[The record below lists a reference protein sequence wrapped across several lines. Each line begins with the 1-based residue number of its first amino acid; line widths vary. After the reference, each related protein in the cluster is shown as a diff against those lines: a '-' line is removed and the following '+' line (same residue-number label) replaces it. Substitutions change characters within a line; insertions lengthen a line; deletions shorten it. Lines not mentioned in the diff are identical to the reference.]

1 MQEKSDV
8 GFSTQEIEKITRL
21 RDMFIADYETDSK
34 LFDTDKKDFV
44 KFIRQYEMRRG
55 MVCEEYYPELV
66 EFIKNITNENKV

>member
-21 RDMFIADYETDSK
+21 RDMFISDYETDSK
-34 LFDTDKKDFV
+34 LFETDKKDFV

-66 EFIKNITNENKV
+66 EFIKNIINENKV